1 MKTLKEYIN
10 KIINIMKTDDSVKKI
25 NIEEKPNA
33 PITTEIVKSKRG
45 RKPKSKEEIGRAHV

>member
-45 RKPKSKEEIGRAHV
+45 RKPKSKEV